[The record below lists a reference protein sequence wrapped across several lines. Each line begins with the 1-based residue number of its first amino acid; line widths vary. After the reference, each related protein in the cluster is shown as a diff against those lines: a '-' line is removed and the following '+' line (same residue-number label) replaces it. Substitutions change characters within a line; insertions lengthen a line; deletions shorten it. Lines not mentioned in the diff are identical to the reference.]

1 MRIRLA
7 LHPFVV
13 ATVLMAAT
21 HSCATRANYLDAEG
35 PRYAAD
41 YAHAAE
47 ALARP
52 VFAPGAL
59 AGPGPPIAVGP
70 APLETFK
77 VVSYNVR
84 YGLEVD
90 AAIEVLTHAPEL
102 EDADV
107 ILLQEMHA
115 PGVDRIARALDC
127 SYVYYPATLRS
138 SGREF
143 GNAVLTRGRIVED
156 QKVLLPHANPFNRQ
170 HRIAVRTDLELGR
183 HALHAYSV
191 HTETP
196 FLPVGDRLEQI
207 DTLLSSVPRDSRP
220 CLIAGD
226 FNTMGEGSLSSFER
240 AFSDHGFERASAGV
254 GSTFSLGPFGYALDH
269 VFVRGLEVVG
279 AGKVVDADASDHIP
293 IWVEF
298 AWTSPSS
305 ATSRTSSV
313 GL

>member
-1 MRIRLA
+1 MRIRLS

-47 ALARP
+47 ALALP

-59 AGPGPPIAVGP
+59 AGPGPSIPVGP
-70 APLETFK
+70 APLETFE

-90 AAIEVLTHAPEL
+90 AAIEVLTCTPEL
-102 EDADV
+102 ADADV
-107 ILLQEMHA
+107 ILLREMHA

-127 SYVYYPATLRS
+127 SYAYYPATPRS
-138 SGREF
+138 SDRES
-143 GNAVLTRGRIVED
+143 GNAVLTRGLIVD
-156 QKVLLPHANPFNRQ
+156 DRKILLPHANPIDRQ

-196 FLPVGDRLEQI
+196 FLPVRDRLEQI
-207 DTLLSSVPRDSRP
+207 ETLLSSVPRDSRP
-220 CLIAGD
+220 CLIAGE
-226 FNTMGEGSLSSFER
+226 FNTMGAGSLSSFES
-240 AFSDHGFERASAGV
+240 AFADHGFERASVGV
-254 GSTFSLGPFGYALDH
+254 GSTF
-269 VFVRGLEVVG
+269 V
-279 AGKVVDADASDHIP
+279 
-293 IWVEF
+293 
-298 AWTSPSS
+298 
-305 ATSRTSSV
+305 
-313 GL
+313 